1 MCPSG
6 KFSLLFRL
14 KSLIFHLKSICPSHD
29 LSLLDFSLLSILTRF
44 GLLDCSLLE
53 ISLLDIGLL
62 GLLGFLGLLIFSRLD
77 FSLLSLSHRCALF
90 PYPPVVFN
98 LIYFIEPSKGACRC
112 PGHMAASTLAT
123 MGDCPSFPVFWDAR
137 DAAQK

>member
-44 GLLDCSLLE
+44 GLLDCSLLLFGF
-53 ISLLDIGLL
+53 SL
-62 GLLGFLGLLIFSRLD
+62 GLLLRRLLDCGLFGSIFSDLSLGFL
-77 FSLLSLSHRCALF
+77 
-90 PYPPVVFN
+90 
-98 LIYFIEPSKGACRC
+98 
-112 PGHMAASTLAT
+112 
-123 MGDCPSFPVFWDAR
+123 
-137 DAAQK
+137 